1 MKKGIREADGQ
12 SLLPGLKSK
21 IIPIFGALY
30 MPLNQKDSIQFNS

>member
-21 IIPIFGALY
+21 IIPIFGGVIYAL
-30 MPLNQKDSIQFNS
+30 KSKR